1 MGGAIH
7 CFVPVCLPSCVL
19 AGFRLELD
27 HSAVH
32 AAATLFHRFQAAC
45 DHGDDTQEKIDEHI
59 LCVTCLFIAVKMEE
73 ITNTRL
79 RDIITCAYR
88 LLRPEKS
95 VLTDHITYT
104 ALRDRAMK
112 LEMLVLQRL
121 GFYVKIDTPQRYLAH
136 QLLLFQR
143 WLGASACSS
152 FAFAPLAW
160 SLLHDAVH
168 SRRLCIGVSPERLAA
183 CCAYLAVRSLRLDVA
198 KAPLHGM
205 QWWKPL
211 ARDGGEEELKSLAVV
226 LMQVYRSD
234 TGKA

>member
-88 LLRPEKS
+88 YGT
-95 VLTDHITYT
+95 VLHHAVSLGRSCFSCT
-104 ALRDRAMK
+104 A
-112 LEMLVLQRL
+112 VC
-121 GFYVKIDTPQRYLAH
+121 V
-136 QLLLFQR
+136 QL
-143 WLGASACSS
+143 S
-152 FAFAPLAW
+152 
-160 SLLHDAVH
+160 
-168 SRRLCIGVSPERLAA
+168 
-183 CCAYLAVRSLRLDVA
+183 
-198 KAPLHGM
+198 
-205 QWWKPL
+205 
-211 ARDGGEEELKSLAVV
+211 
-226 LMQVYRSD
+226 
-234 TGKA
+234 